1 MLLCH
6 PLACF
11 PEGVIGSYITEGL
24 ELSQPGDLPG
34 GPVVKNLPPK
44 AGDAGSIPDQGTKIP
59 HATRTTKP
67 VPQLP
72 NLRPSTGETP
82 QRLSTYSIF
91 IKDGP
96 QACQTFLSD

>member
-6 PLACF
+6 LPACF

-67 VPQLP
+67 TCPNYQTCAPQLER
-72 NLRPSTGETP
+72 RPSDLARTAY
-82 QRLSTYSIF
+82 L
-91 IKDGP
+91 
-96 QACQTFLSD
+96 